1 VLLPY
6 SGGLYP
12 EQSLRVFQPTVTKS
26 INVYCSTGTGHVFL
40 CRWSPLLGT
49 GIWSKY
55 AVACFKLA
63 QTVDARVYG
72 LGAVQL
78 NSSLLTISVIA
89 VLLPG
94 AFHMALQ
101 GQPEYDESS
110 TDYNIL
116 KTSHGVREPAFEIRL
131 VLRSSIGCNHSP
143 FQ

>member
-1 VLLPY
+1 VLFSY

-12 EQSLRVFQPTVTKS
+12 EQSLSVFRLTVTKS
-26 INVYCSTGTGHVFL
+26 INVYCSAGTGHVFL

-55 AVACFKLA
+55 AVACFKLI
-63 QTVDARVYG
+63 QIIDACVYG

-78 NSSLLTISVIA
+78 NSTLLTISVIA

-94 AFHMALQ
+94 AFHVALQ
-101 GQPEYDESS
+101 GRPEYDELS

-116 KTSHGVREPAFEIRL
+116 TTSHGVRGLFVYNVFL
-131 VLRSSIGCNHSP
+131 TFFV
-143 FQ
+143 